1 MNKENILKGI
11 LLSLSAIIIGFL
23 AITIPFK
30 LFGELTSTQMTTLF
44 VTEIIIY
51 FSASM
56 IYLVTRDIKA
66 EKKQK
71 QTVRT
76 ERKRAEIKQMQT
88 EWLDLIA

>member
-51 FSASM
+51 SSAGM